1 MVSVFAPR
9 EKCFAP
15 IAFSRRNLSLS
26 WTVYVAYNLF
36 QSLRATSPR
45 SEVGELSVL
54 DHLLDPMT
62 AVRVTM
68 EIGSDGVAVITICNP
83 PVNALAPSSRS
94 PLASLEDLHV
104 LDLDLDLVVSGEVK
118 NLSVCILVL
127 LFFYLGWVLVV
138 IAGLKEKYTEA
149 MNRSDVKAIVLTGEA
164 LISFF
169 VSNFVLCVMHMEN
182 HTKGNMSLLPDVS
195 VELVVN
201 TIEGLFY
208 RCLFVHSVTDV
219 GLRPRKIKRVAV
231 IGGGLMGSG
240 IATAL
245 ILSNTPVILKEID
258 SNFLQKGLKMIRV
271 HDAKLQIFIVF
282 GGKCIF
288 SLYDSKKIVLSLLT
302 TANLEGLVK
311 KGSLT
316 QDKMNKALSLLK
328 GALDYS
334 EFKHV
339 DMVIEASL

>member
-1 MVSVFAPR
+1 
-9 EKCFAP
+9 
-15 IAFSRRNLSLS
+15 
-26 WTVYVAYNLF
+26 
-36 QSLRATSPR
+36 SPR

-83 PVNALAPSSRS
+83 PVNALAPS
-94 PLASLEDLHV
+94 
-104 LDLDLDLVVSGEVK
+104 
-118 NLSVCILVL
+118 
-127 LFFYLGWVLVV
+127 
-138 IAGLKEKYTEA
+138 
-149 MNRSDVKAIVLTGEA
+149 
-164 LISFF
+164 
-169 VSNFVLCVMHMEN
+169 N

>member
-1 MVSVFAPR
+1 
-9 EKCFAP
+9 
-15 IAFSRRNLSLS
+15 
-26 WTVYVAYNLF
+26 
-36 QSLRATSPR
+36 SPR
-45 SEVGELSVL
+45 SEVGEPSVL

-83 PVNALAPSSRS
+83 PVNALAPSSEEFKC
-94 PLASLEDLHV
+94 LYT
-104 LDLDLDLVVSGEVK
+104 G
-118 NLSVCILVL
+118 II
-127 LFFYLGWVLVV
+127 FFYLGWVLVV

-164 LISFF
+164 LISFI